1 MIRRQSTLVGASGM
15 SDLSSRQISQLKAE
29 FLALDEN
36 GDGTISKDELAK
48 ILREVKSKLNMTE
61 KDIQRI
67 LYDFDQD
74 GSGTIEVNEF
84 LVAMAN
90 KKDRDFIIKAFT
102 NRSSIR
108 KQFVKFDKDK
118 NGWIDKKE
126 FKKCL
131 ETTTKTKL
139 TKEQIDTIMKRTDQN
154 GDGKID
160 YDEFIKAMTV

>member
-1 MIRRQSTLVGASGM
+1 M
-15 SDLSSRQISQLKAE
+15 SDLSSRQISQLKTE

-36 GDGTISKDELAK
+36 RDGTIQKDELGK
-48 ILREVKSKLNMTE
+48 ILREVRSKFNMTE

-74 GSGTIEVNEF
+74 GSGTIDVNEF

-139 TKEQIDTIMKRTDQN
+139 TQEQIDTIMKRADHN